1 MNNVLYNVVMILKK
15 DLLNRF
21 GKYVWHVNGRYRDE
35 ENTYE
40 IKITCVKCTLLDEN
54 ITIRQKIKKYVE
66 ELYGLDSS
74 NSRYSEEDE
83 AALGVTVR
91 VLKWD
96 ITADKLE
103 EIGMLYRMKG
113 YQYEKA

>member
-1 MNNVLYNVVMILKK
+1 MNNVLCNVARILKK

-35 ENTYE
+35 ENTYG
-40 IKITCVKCTLLDEN
+40 IKIKCVKCTFLEEN
-54 ITIRQKIKKYVE
+54 ITIMQKIKKYIE
-66 ELYGLDSS
+66 ELYGLDNS

-83 AALGVTVR
+83 ISLGITVS

-96 ITADKLE
+96 ITANKLE
-103 EIGMLYRMKG
+103 EIGTLYKMKG
-113 YQYEKA
+113 Y

>member
-83 AALGVTVR
+83 ISIGVTVG

-103 EIGMLYRMKG
+103 EISMLYRMKG
-113 YQYEKA
+113 D

>member
-1 MNNVLYNVVMILKK
+1 MNNVLYNVVRILKK

-21 GKYVWHVNGRYRDE
+21 GKYIWHVNGRYRDE
-35 ENTYE
+35 DEENTYG
-40 IKITCVKCTLLDEN
+40 IKITCVKCTFLEEN
-54 ITIRQKIKKYVE
+54 ITIMQKIKRYVE

-83 AALGVTVR
+83 ISLGVTVG

-96 ITADKLE
+96 ITANKLE
-103 EIGMLYRMKG
+103 EIGILYKMRG
-113 YQYEKA
+113 V